1 MRLSTLNGGPQPQPF
16 TTAALLLLTGVGFV
30 PSIRWAAPTI
40 TITGTDYA
48 FQIPT
53 RVRAGATL
61 LAFENH
67 GTVRHEMSVALLK
80 VGLAPDSVLQAI
92 TRGTRRRDFVEGQA
106 ALIIAAPGEPSGPR
120 LWLNLQKGRTYVVL
134 CTLRDSPDQ
143 PQHTSLGM
151 IGSFRPD

>member
-1 MRLSTLNGGPQPQPF
+1 MFHRYDGLPRPSLSPARITL
-16 TTAALLLLTGVGFV
+16 
-30 PSIRWAAPTI
+30 SKYRR
-40 TITGTDYA
+40 A
-48 FQIPT
+48 FG
-53 RVRAGATL
+53 AGATL

-67 GTVRHEMSVALLK
+67 RTVRHEMSVALLK